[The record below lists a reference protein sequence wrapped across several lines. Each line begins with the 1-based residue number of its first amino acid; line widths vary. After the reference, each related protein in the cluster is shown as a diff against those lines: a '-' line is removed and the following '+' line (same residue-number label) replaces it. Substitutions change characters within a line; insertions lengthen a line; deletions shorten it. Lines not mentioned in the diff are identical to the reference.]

1 MKLFNITEVGKTIA
15 WHDNQAD
22 QGEMAGQAVRA
33 INAAV
38 DALGADLSREG
49 IEAWIR
55 MRYEDAPGFERA
67 VQQILD
73 RESPSSEEEEEAP
86 REREWDSGY
95 NYEGPQRDEE
105 KERCVTCGGTGK
117 QLVGDNQLVFDCP
130 DCKDEEEED
139 DKWGD
144 IDLEQEKREEDA
156 RDVEAEMRAAR
167 QELHGSDEEEELSL
181 ETQIGGHDIKLL
193 AGGSDSNPFG
203 NNPIA
208 VIEFDGTRYEV
219 YKQGM
224 INIWAFKERPSLSN
238 EEGKE
243 FDTWMDSNYELAS
256 KL

>member
-22 QGEMAGQAVRA
+22 QGEMASQAVRA

-49 IEAWIR
+49 VEAWIR
-55 MRYEDAPGFERA
+55 MRYEEAPGFERA

-73 RESPSSEEEEEAP
+73 RESPSSEEEEAP

-105 KERCVTCGGTGK
+105 KERCVTCDGTGK
-117 QLVGDNQLVFDCP
+117 QLVGDDQLVFDCP
-130 DCKDEEEED
+130 DCKDEEEENVSV
-139 DKWGD
+139 
-144 IDLEQEKREEDA
+144 RETE
-156 RDVEAEMRAAR
+156 
-167 QELHGSDEEEELSL
+167 
-181 ETQIGGHDIKLL
+181 IGGHKIKLL
-193 AGGSDSNPFG
+193 AAGRDKNPFG

-208 VIEFDGTRYEV
+208 IIEFDGTNYEV

-224 INIWAFKERPSLSN
+224 INIWAFKQRPKLSN
-238 EEGKE
+238 EDGKE
-243 FDTWMDSNYELAS
+243 FDNWMDNNWEDRREL
-256 KL
+256 